1 MFRVRNTILSDDI
14 ATAKFACDLAR
25 CKGACCVVGDAG
37 APVAPEEVPVL
48 RKSWELLKEELP
60 EKARQTVSNGG
71 LIQKNADG
79 YEINCVDGAEC
90 VFVQYD
96 DEGVAHCAIQQAFFE
111 GRLTWEKPL
120 SCHLF
125 PVRLKKIAGFVY
137 ANYEYV
143 PSICSTACRRGEEE
157 SIYLSDFLETA
168 LVRRYGRKW
177 YEEFCERCEEIRIKQ
192 MQSESV

>member
-14 ATAKFACDLAR
+14 ATAKFACDLGR

-37 APVAPEEVPVL
+37 APVAPEEVPAL
-48 RKSWELLKEELP
+48 RKSWRLLKDELP
-60 EKARQTVSNGG
+60 EKARKVVSEEG
-71 LIQKNADG
+71 LIQKNVEG
-79 YEINCVDGAEC
+79 YEISCVDGAEC

-96 DEGVAHCAIQQAFFE
+96 EEGVAHCAIQKAFFG
-111 GRLTWEKPL
+111 GRLSWEKPI

-143 PSICSTACRRGEEE
+143 PSIYSSACARGEKEE
-157 SIYLSDFLETA
+157 IYLSDFLERA
-168 LVRRYGRKW
+168 LVRRYGREW
-177 YEEFCERCEEIRIKQ
+177 YVEFCERCEEIRTKQ
-192 MQSESV
+192 MQSDSV